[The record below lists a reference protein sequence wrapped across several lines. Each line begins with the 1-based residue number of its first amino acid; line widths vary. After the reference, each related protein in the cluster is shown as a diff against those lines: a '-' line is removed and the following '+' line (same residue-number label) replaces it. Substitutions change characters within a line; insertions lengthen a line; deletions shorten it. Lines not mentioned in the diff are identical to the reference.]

1 MNASEVSEDIV
12 YYFFKVTH
20 IYIDDLNV
28 ARETTILA
36 QITLVNALEC
46 KTGQVGTYEGDRG
59 ISGST
64 EVVFQPEIQFQ
75 ESFPRPRI
83 NFN

>member
-36 QITLVNALEC
+36 QITLVKLARWVHTKE
-46 KTGQVGTYEGDRG
+46 
-59 ISGST
+59 I
-64 EVVFQPEIQFQ
+64 EVFLAPWKWFSNQKF
-75 ESFPRPRI
+75 SSKNHFPDPV
-83 NFN
+83 

>member
-20 IYIDDLNV
+20 IYVDDPNV

-36 QITLVNALEC
+36 QITLVNDLEC
-46 KTGQVGTYEGDRG
+46 KTGQVGTY
-59 ISGST
+59 
-64 EVVFQPEIQFQ
+64 
-75 ESFPRPRI
+75 
-83 NFN
+83 